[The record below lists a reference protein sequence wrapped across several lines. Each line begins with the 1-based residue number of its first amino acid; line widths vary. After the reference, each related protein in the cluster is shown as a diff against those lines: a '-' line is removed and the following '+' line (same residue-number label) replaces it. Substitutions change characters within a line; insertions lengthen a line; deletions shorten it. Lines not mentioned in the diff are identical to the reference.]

1 MEGVNVFRLTEK
13 RFQGKTGSGE
23 GQQKRRRKRKEA
35 QPTETTLPWE
45 EVIDF
50 HNLEANSHANRSLI
64 IEQDVHP
71 DADSLA
77 PRVTKIYTL
86 ADAPGIYLLFRIF
99 KYNNSI
105 VGTVAGFAF
114 IPNPFTFEEQLHW
127 ADRYASPHILFYFYF
142 QLFIFGFGACADA

>member
-1 MEGVNVFRLTEK
+1 MESVNVFRLTEK
-13 RFQGKTGSGE
+13 RFQGKAGSGE

-71 DADSLA
+71 DADRLT

-86 ADAPGIYLLFRIF
+86 ADAPGILYIYIIYNIIF
-99 KYNNSI
+99 NHKNVNKFV
-105 VGTVAGFAF
+105 VGTGAGFAF
-114 IPNPFTFEEQLHW
+114 IPNPFSFEEQLHW
-127 ADRYASPHILFYFYF
+127 ADRYACHNVLFY
-142 QLFIFGFGACADA
+142 